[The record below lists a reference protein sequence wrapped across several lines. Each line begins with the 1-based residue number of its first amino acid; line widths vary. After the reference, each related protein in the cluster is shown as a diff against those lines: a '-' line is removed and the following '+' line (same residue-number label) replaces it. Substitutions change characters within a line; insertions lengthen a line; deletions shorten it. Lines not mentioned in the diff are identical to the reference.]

1 MSGVKAEVGTV
12 LLVFCNETQIAWLR
26 ILKRGFR
33 HVFIAQRVVG
43 GWVTIDPLSTRMEVE
58 FHPMDPE
65 TNLASW
71 FTLCG
76 HRVVSA
82 QVRGASEVPIGLP
95 LAPLTCV
102 SVAKRVLGIRVA
114 RILTPWQLYRHLT
127 ERGCPEYRPVQG
139 GRDHVPA

>member
-1 MSGVKAEVGTV
+1 MSGFKAEAGTV
-12 LLVFCNETQIAWLR
+12 LLVFCDDTEIAWLR
-26 ILKRGFR
+26 ILRRGFR
-33 HVFIAQRVVG
+33 HVFIAQRVAG

-71 FTLCG
+71 FTLRG

-82 QVRGASEVPIGLP
+82 RMLCASEVPISLP

-102 SVAKRVLGIRVA
+102 SVAKRVLGIRAA

-127 ERGCPEYRPVQG
+127 ERGYPAYAPGQG
-139 GRDHVPA
+139 GGSHVPA